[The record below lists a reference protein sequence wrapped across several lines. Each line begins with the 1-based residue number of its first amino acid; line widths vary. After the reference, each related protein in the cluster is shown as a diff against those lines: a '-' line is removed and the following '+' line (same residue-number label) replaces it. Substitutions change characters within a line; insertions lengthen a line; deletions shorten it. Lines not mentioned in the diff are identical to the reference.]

1 MTKPKRTKGDLNDL
15 KQLRRLFGYTKRY
28 RAMLIFGIL
37 SAAASSLLGLVFPQF
52 VGQFVDKFNSTNA
65 NDLNTTIALLI
76 LVFFVQ
82 AIFNFLRTYLL
93 NVSGEGVVADLRSAL
108 YQHLLSLSNH
118 FFENRRTGEITSR
131 LTSDIASVRGVVSTS
146 LAQFVNQAVLLIGSI
161 VLLFITNYKLTFLML
176 AVVPIVILAAAF
188 FGKKIRQISTKF
200 QDSIAKANANAE
212 EAISGIQV
220 VKSFASEDFETERY
234 NEKIRESFQ
243 TAKKR
248 ALYRGLFAAG
258 IFFSMFSAISL
269 VLWYG
274 GRLVFSGAIT
284 GGDLSKF
291 LLYTIFV
298 AGAVGA
304 MVGLYSQFQE
314 ALGASKRIFELLDN
328 NDIIPNLDNNK
339 KLADIKGEIAFKK
352 LSFSYDDDN
361 PVLKDISLTAKAG
374 EITALVGPSGAGKST
389 LISLIPRFYDPSQ
402 GAIYLD
408 GVDIKDIELKNL
420 RSHIGIV
427 PQETQLF
434 SGTVKEN
441 IRYGRP
447 TATDEEVYTAS
458 KAANA
463 HEFIS
468 NFKDAYETLV
478 GERGVKL
485 SGGQRQRVAIARA
498 LLKNPRILILDEAT
512 SSLDSESEAL
522 VQDALE
528 RLMKGRTSFVIA
540 HRLSTIHNADRI
552 VVLEDGKIVQE
563 GPHEELVK
571 QKGLYKDLHDMQ
583 FRNS

>member
-1 MTKPKRTKGDLNDL
+1 MTKAKRTKASLSDL
-15 KQLRRLFGYTKRY
+15 KQLRRLFGYTKKY

-37 SAAASSLLGLVFPQF
+37 SAAISSLLGLIFPQF
-52 VGQFVDKFNSTNA
+52 VGRFVDKFKSNNI
-65 NDLNTTIALLI
+65 NDLNTTIMLLI
-76 LVFFVQ
+76 LVFLTQ

-93 NVSGEGVVADLRSAL
+93 NVSGEGVVADLRSSL

-118 FFENRRTGEITSR
+118 FFSNKRTGEITSR
-131 LTSDIASVRGVVSTS
+131 LTSDIASVRGVVSTA
-146 LAQFVNQAVLLIGSI
+146 LAQFINQGVMLIGSI
-161 VLLFITNYKLTFLML
+161 VLLFITNYKLTLLML
-176 AVVPIVILAAAF
+176 AVVPVVILAAAF
-188 FGKKIRQISTKF
+188 FGKKIRKISTKF
-200 QDSIAKANANAE
+200 QDTIAKANANAE
-212 EAISGIQV
+212 EAISGIRV
-220 VKSFASEDFETERY
+220 VKSFTSESFEAERY
-234 NEKIRESFQ
+234 NQKIQESFQ

-248 ALYRGLFAAG
+248 ALYRGLFVAG

-274 GRLVFSGAIT
+274 GRLVLSGAIT

-304 MVGLYSQFQE
+304 MVRLYSQFQE

-328 NDIIPNLDNNK
+328 DDHIPNKDNAK
-339 KLADIKGEIAFKK
+339 TLSDVKGKIEFKD
-352 LSFSYDDDN
+352 LSFSYDTGN
-361 PVLKDISLTAKAG
+361 PVLKDISLTAKSG

-389 LISLIPRFYDPSQ
+389 LISLIPRFYDPDR
-402 GAIYLD
+402 GAIFLD
-408 GVDIKDIELKNL
+408 GVNIKDIELKNL
-420 RSHIGIV
+420 RSHIGMV

-434 SGTVKEN
+434 SGSVKEN

-447 TATDEEVYTAS
+447 SANDQEVYAAAE
-458 KAANA
+458 AANA

-468 NFKDAYETLV
+468 QFKEGYETLV

-528 RLMKGRTSFVIA
+528 YLMKGRTSFVIA

-552 VVLEDGKIVQE
+552 IVLEDGKIVQE
-563 GPHEELVK
+563 GPHQELLK

-583 FRNS
+583 FKNS